1 MVQFTKIQPRDN
13 GNLQAKDGRDLL
25 DIIDR
30 LRSHGISRFVD
41 LPQIVVCGDQSSGK
55 SSVLEAI
62 SGVAFPAKDT
72 LCTRFATELI
82 LRRAP
87 EANAH
92 VSILPDS
99 SRSQE
104 ERTRLESF
112 TNAPDNFDFSQ
123 VVNDANIAMGLNQNS
138 KVFSSDVLRVE
149 ISGPSQPH
157 LTMVDLPGLFLA
169 GNKDQTTKDARLV
182 KSLVLDYMKS
192 PRSIILAVVSAKSDF
207 ALQQITQ
214 HSRHLDPDGTRTLGL
229 ITKPDTLDEGSDSER
244 FYIELARNNDVKFR
258 LGWHVL
264 RNRSYATRQVS
275 MEERDSAESEFFS
288 RGVWATLRPS
298 QLGVSSL
305 RTRLSNVLKDQILNQ
320 LPHVVDDVENGIK
333 DCRNRLKRLGESRIT
348 SAEQRRYL
356 LKLTGGFTN
365 LVKAAIDGLYIDAFF
380 SGANGPKIHERRL
393 RAVVQNK
400 LVEFADEM
408 RTQGHAKI
416 IIEGT
421 PSDVPNPRNIKRSE
435 YIKEVKDLMKD
446 SRGRELPGTYNTLI
460 VAELFRQQCKPWQSL
475 IHGIL
480 EQTFDSAYA
489 TVISALRYVTNEA
502 TSSAIL
508 REIIAP
514 SMEKL
519 QKNLAS
525 KMEEIL
531 DPHLSGHP
539 ITYNHYLTESLQKIQ
554 AQRHRQRLEK
564 QVDAFFE
571 TSTSISMS
579 QSSFSSQ
586 KAALLDRLVATEP
599 DMDSYSASIATDTMR
614 AYYKVTISPT
624 PGRDRIRLT

>member
-13 GNLQAKDGRDLL
+13 GKLQAKDGRDLL

-244 FYIELARNNDVKFR
+244 FYIELARNND
-258 LGWHVL
+258 
-264 RNRSYATRQVS
+264 
-275 MEERDSAESEFFS
+275 
-288 RGVWATLRPS
+288 
-298 QLGVSSL
+298 
-305 RTRLSNVLKDQILNQ
+305 

-416 IIEGT
+416 IIE
-421 PSDVPNPRNIKRSE
+421 
-435 YIKEVKDLMKD
+435 
-446 SRGRELPGTYNTLI
+446 
-460 VAELFRQQCKPWQSL
+460 
-475 IHGIL
+475 
-480 EQTFDSAYA
+480 
-489 TVISALRYVTNEA
+489 ALRYVTNEA

-614 AYYKVTISPT
+614 AYYKVALKKVIDDVSVLAIERCLIQKLPELLAAEVIYELSDEETQ
-624 PGRDRIRLT
+624 RIAGESDESAAERSQALEKLSALESALTELKHLKKYQPSTKTRGMKGVV